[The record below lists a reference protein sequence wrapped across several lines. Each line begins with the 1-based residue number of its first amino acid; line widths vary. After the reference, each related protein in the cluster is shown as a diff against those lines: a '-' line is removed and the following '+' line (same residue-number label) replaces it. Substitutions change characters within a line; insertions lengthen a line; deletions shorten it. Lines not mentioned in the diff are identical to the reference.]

1 MYSHSVFQYLVLFF
15 MSDHCQYH
23 CQCISWCFSWHSRLL
38 ILCWLC
44 HHMSIGMC
52 RVVFFFAMI
61 NKDEPVIYSFVFWT
75 QSPPQ
80 RLIFRYSCSLIKI
93 CPSYAYSCFFFF
105 CYFTRPCSFGRG
117 NKQLSSTGT
126 DHYMHVHNNKLITW
140 ELWSMNFNI
149 CFFIFLFFFLE
160 RTPQVLSVILLWYC
174 SGPPTEC
181 FVFHARAIEAYLLCP
196 KVGNWH
202 NLTSAFI
209 FFLYVMNSHSHDI
222 GFLFSL
228 NCGICSK

>member
-1 MYSHSVFQYLVLFF
+1 MYSHSVFQYLVLSFT
-15 MSDHCQYH
+15 SDH

-75 QSPPQ
+75 ESPPQ

-93 CPSYAYSCFFFF
+93 CPSYAYSCFSFF

-149 CFFIFLFFFLE
+149 CFFIFLFFFGKNSASSICNSFMILQWSTN
-160 RTPQVLSVILLWYC
+160 RVLYLPCTSYRGLFALPEGWELTQSYF
-174 SGPPTEC
+174 C
-181 FVFHARAIEAYLLCP
+181 FH
-196 KVGNWH
+196 
-202 NLTSAFI
+202 
-209 FFLYVMNSHSHDI
+209 
-222 GFLFSL
+222 FLF
-228 NCGICSK
+228 ICDEFTFAWYRTYFFP